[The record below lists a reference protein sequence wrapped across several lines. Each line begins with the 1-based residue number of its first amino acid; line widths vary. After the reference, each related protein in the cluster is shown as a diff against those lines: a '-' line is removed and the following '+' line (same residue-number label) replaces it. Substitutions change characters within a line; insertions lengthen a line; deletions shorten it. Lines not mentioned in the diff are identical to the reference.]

1 MSKVVYHTD
10 TLEAVDSI
18 VSVHIDFE
26 NKRTIPIWYNGAIS
40 TTGKTLV
47 GVDLPYR
54 YTTLLNT
61 CLGLCCSLVEPH
73 KNVYRVAES
82 HHSGY

>member
-47 GVDLPYR
+47 GLDLPYQ
-54 YTTLLNT
+54 YTTLLNSCQGT
-61 CLGLCCSLVEPH
+61 CGLLVESC
-73 KNVYRVAES
+73 KNVD
-82 HHSGY
+82 

>member
-54 YTTLLNT
+54 YTTLLN
-61 CLGLCCSLVEPH
+61 
-73 KNVYRVAES
+73 
-82 HHSGY
+82 